1 MNILINNL
9 ERDITCLQ
17 ATSEAT
23 KQKIRLI
30 KEHVSTQNNF
40 SSILSLLSGSVIC
53 QTHDSYAFEV

>member
-30 KEHVSTQNNF
+30 KEHVSLLRSRFEARHATLLHKKISHQ
-40 SSILSLLSGSVIC
+40 SLVS
-53 QTHDSYAFEV
+53 